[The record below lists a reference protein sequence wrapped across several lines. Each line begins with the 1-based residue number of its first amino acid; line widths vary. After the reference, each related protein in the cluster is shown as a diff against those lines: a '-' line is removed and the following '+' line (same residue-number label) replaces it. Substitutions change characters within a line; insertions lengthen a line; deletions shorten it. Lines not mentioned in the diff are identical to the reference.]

1 MLGGESGVALAQAA
15 AAALAGGEGGAGAG
29 PGAAAAVEEAR
40 VAVRAGGELAAE
52 GANGT
57 ALPALNFV
65 QQTGDA
71 LLSHA
76 DSRGEGLASRF

>member
-1 MLGGESGVALAQAA
+1 MRVA
-15 AAALAGGEGGAGAG
+15 AGG
-29 PGAAAAVEEAR
+29 AVE
-40 VAVRAGGELAAE
+40 AE

-57 ALPALNFV
+57 ALAALNFV